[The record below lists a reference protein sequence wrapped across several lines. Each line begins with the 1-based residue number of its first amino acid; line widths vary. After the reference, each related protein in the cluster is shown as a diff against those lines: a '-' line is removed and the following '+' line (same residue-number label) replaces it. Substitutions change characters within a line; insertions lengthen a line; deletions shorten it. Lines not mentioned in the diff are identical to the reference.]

1 MYGLKN
7 LLGTGALAALFA
19 IGGMVATPSVASADV
34 ACNSHGECW
43 HVSHRYA
50 TYPPELG
57 IQFYGDDWRK
67 AHEHDRHFHWMKDRD
82 DDRGYCSHGEWH
94 TFER

>member
-19 IGGMVATPSVASADV
+19 IGGMVAIPSVASAEV
-34 ACNSHGECW
+34 ACNGNGECW

-57 IQFYGDDWRK
+57 VQFYGDDWRK
-67 AHEHDRHFHWMKDRD
+67 SHETDAHFHWMHDHD
-82 DDRGYCSHGEWH
+82 GGGYYSHGEWH
-94 TFER
+94 EFNK